1 MDQGQAKADQPNER
15 ANGEALSRLRMTL
28 LRLIANAPIDRHAVR
43 ETNLWTQLVDLSLAP
58 F

>member
-1 MDQGQAKADQPNER
+1 MDRGQAKAEQPNEIGNR
-15 ANGEALSRLRMTL
+15 KALSRLRMTL